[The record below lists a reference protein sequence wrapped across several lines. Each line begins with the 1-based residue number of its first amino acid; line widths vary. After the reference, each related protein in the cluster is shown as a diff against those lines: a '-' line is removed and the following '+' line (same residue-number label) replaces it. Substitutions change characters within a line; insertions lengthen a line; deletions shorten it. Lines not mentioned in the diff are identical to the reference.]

1 MLSVLAVG
9 ALSMGAV
16 FIPVAVVGAVAIV
29 WLIVGGIVGSCI
41 YEDTDNNGR
50 TVTRIAPSRPNP
62 IAARRRAALVSQ
74 LPHTAIVDGDERFC
88 SICLCDAPPERVVL
102 NCGHKFHEP
111 CITSWM
117 ARARFARCP
126 LCRAGLTTPRPRPS
140 SGDSGSDP
148 VNDCDTTFPLS
159 NTV

>member
-16 FIPVAVVGAVAIV
+16 FIPVAVVGAVATV

-50 TVTRIAPSRPNP
+50 PVTRIAPSRPTP
-62 IAARRRAALVSQ
+62 MAVRRRAALVSQ
-74 LPHTAIVDGDERFC
+74 LPHTEVGDTDERTC
-88 SICLCDAPPERVVL
+88 SICLCETPPERVVL
-102 NCGHKFHEP
+102 NCGHKFHET
-111 CITSWM
+111 CVTSWM
-117 ARARFARCP
+117 TRARFARCP
-126 LCRAGLTTPRPRPS
+126 LCRSGLNTPRLRQTG
-140 SGDSGSDP
+140 GDHGSDP
-148 VNDCDTTFPLS
+148 INDCGTSLPVS